1 MFTLKNI
8 FWSIV
13 FVLGVGLF
21 WLLLLAPIETYYG
34 IDMPWVEINRNNFNI
49 FGYKVADDARPGV
62 LLACGLLMM
71 FPARIIH
78 LAILK
83 LGQRT
88 Y

>member
-1 MFTLKNI
+1 MLTPKTI

-13 FVLGVGLF
+13 FVFGACLF
-21 WLLLLAPIETYYG
+21 WLLLLVPIETYFG
-34 IDMPWVEINRNNFNI
+34 INMPWVEINQNNFTI
-49 FGYKVADDARPGV
+49 FGYEVVGDAQLEV

-83 LGQRT
+83 LGQKT